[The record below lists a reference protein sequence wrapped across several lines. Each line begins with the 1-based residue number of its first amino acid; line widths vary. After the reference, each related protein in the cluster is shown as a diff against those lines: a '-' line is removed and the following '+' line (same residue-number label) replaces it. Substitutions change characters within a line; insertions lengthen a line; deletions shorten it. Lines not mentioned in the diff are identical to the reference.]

1 MLQDSALPQDSR
13 LPPTGGRSCIFRAR
27 SRIISSGPLEG
38 YQGNMAAENTLTFT
52 DGAFD
57 QDVLKSDTPVLVDF
71 WAPWCGP
78 CKAMG
83 PTIDA
88 LATEYVGKVKIGKL
102 NTDDNPGTAMR
113 YGIRGIPTLLLF
125 KGGQVV
131 DQRVGAMPKP
141 EVLKMIEPHLA
152 KVSS

>member
-1 MLQDSALPQDSR
+1 
-13 LPPTGGRSCIFRAR
+13 
-27 SRIISSGPLEG
+27 
-38 YQGNMAAENTLTFT
+38 MAGENTLQFT
-52 DGAFD
+52 DSAFD
-57 QDVLKSDTPVLVDF
+57 QDVLNSEVPVLVDF

-83 PTIDA
+83 PTVDA
-88 LATEYVGKVKIGKL
+88 VAIEFAGRVKVGKL

-113 YGIRGIPTLLLF
+113 YQIRGIPTLLLF

-141 EVLKMIEPHLA
+141 EVLKMIAPHLTP
-152 KVSS
+152 